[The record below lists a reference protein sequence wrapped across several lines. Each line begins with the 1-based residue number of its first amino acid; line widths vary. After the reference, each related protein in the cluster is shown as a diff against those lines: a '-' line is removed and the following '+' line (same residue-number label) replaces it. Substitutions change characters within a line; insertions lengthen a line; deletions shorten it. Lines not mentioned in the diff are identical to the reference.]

1 MNLLLYNE
9 ALKKIS
15 LARENIKT
23 KQNKTES
30 EILTE
35 KKKKNRKE
43 AGEARGVQSLGNLLW
58 HLSDNKFC

>member
-35 KKKKNRKE
+35 KKKKEQK
-43 AGEARGVQSLGNLLW
+43 GGWRGKRGPESGKPFMASLGQ
-58 HLSDNKFC
+58 